1 MCEEV
6 YLTLIFLPKNTEI
19 PSDVYCILPVP
30 QCMLLLVSR
39 VCSRVWRLL
48 IRVINI
54 VPFTRNYRLRSPDL
68 SLPICRYRVLLLKSH
83 FQTVWENDLLF
94 LQKVYLSR
102 LKGDSNYWVWFDWIE
117 SRRFFPKKN
126 CYFMLKFVKVN
137 NLSCHRLQ
145 EKCFTL
151 QYKADIG

>member
-1 MCEEV
+1 MCEEI
-6 YLTLIFLPKNTEI
+6 YLTLIFIPKNTEI

-30 QCMLLLVSR
+30 QCMLLSVFR
-39 VCSRVWRLL
+39 VCSSVWRLL

-68 SLPICRYRVLLLKSH
+68 FLPICRYRVLLSNSVGKRFAFS
-83 FQTVWENDLLF
+83 T
-94 LQKVYLSR
+94 KVYLSR
-102 LKGDSNYWVWFDWIE
+102 LKGYSNYWVWFDWIE

-137 NLSCHRLQ
+137 NLSCHRIQ

-151 QYKADIG
+151 QYKADIV